1 MRCPSCNAPMVER
14 ERRADGHKFLG
25 CSAFP
30 ECRRTVS
37 MEAVS
42 ALLGASIV
50 RRGLVAIAD
59 SFDDDEPD
67 GGEMT
72 ARRAMQ
78 GMWEARYGTSWYDT
92 RHGGP
97 GILCDPL
104 DITEEE
110 WLGYTPGD
118 Q

>member
-50 RRGLVAIAD
+50 RRSLVAIAD
-59 SFDDDEPD
+59 SFNDPPD
-67 GGEMT
+67 NGET
-72 ARRAMQ
+72 ASDRAMARL
-78 GMWEARYGTSWYDT
+78 WEARYG
-92 RHGGP
+92 RAP
-97 GILCDPL
+97 GFL
-104 DITEEE
+104 DGDIWDMSESE